1 MHSGSLK
8 ADEEM
13 ASQKKIIVEAWRSY
27 KFYFTTGISFKRIDG
42 DIRLCHDIFITIKAS
57 AGWFIMKLDFDFWT
71 ANCEDDPKPASKD
84 TALWACLLEVL
95 SSSSSVDE
103 FVLKLVLTGNPIE
116 SFAEKTSQL
125 YLKTCEAAGK
135 FETDFVMEEAR
146 QICKQLKQ
154 AKEAL
159 RSRNNLVNLSN

>member
-27 KFYFTTGISFKRIDG
+27 KFYFTTGLSFRYLDG
-42 DIRLCHDIFITIKAS
+42 DIRLCHDIAITVKAS
-57 AGWFIMKLDFDFWT
+57 AGWFIMKLDFGI
-71 ANCEDDPKPASKD
+71 AGYGDDPKPSSKD
-84 TALWACLLEVL
+84 AELWDCLLEVL

-103 FVLKLVLTGNPIE
+103 FVLKLVLTGNSIE

-135 FETDFVMEEAR
+135 FETDFVMKEAK
-146 QICKQLKQ
+146 QICKQLGQ